1 MNGGGTLLTVQWLR
15 LHASF
20 PRARAQPLVGELR
33 FHIHVAWPKK
43 KSQKKKKK
51 KEKQPVENNGAT
63 LFRMAVRITSD
74 DTGCG
79 LSASI

>member
-20 PRARAQPLVGELR
+20 PRAQAQPLAGELR
-33 FHIHVAWPKK
+33 FHIRVAWPKK
-43 KSQKKKKK
+43 KSRGKK
-51 KEKQPVENNGAT
+51 KEKQTVENNGAT